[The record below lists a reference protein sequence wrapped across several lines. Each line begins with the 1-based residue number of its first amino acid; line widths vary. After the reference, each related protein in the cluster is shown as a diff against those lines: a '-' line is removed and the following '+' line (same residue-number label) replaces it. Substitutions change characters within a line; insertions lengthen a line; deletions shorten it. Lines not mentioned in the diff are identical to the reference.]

1 MISPIVSGKKKCAQG
16 FTLIELMVVMAILAL
31 LLSIALPRYFQG
43 LLHAKETVLREDLS
57 IMRHAIEHFRED
69 KGIYPSN
76 LKDLVDMR
84 YIRAIPID
92 PITEKNQTWVN
103 ITTPDDPQH
112 IVDVKSGSDKK
123 AIDGTRYSDW

>member
-1 MISPIVSGKKKCAQG
+1 MTFPIVSGKKNQPQG

-57 IMRHAIEHFRED
+57 VMRRAIENFRED

-76 LKDLVDMR
+76 LKDLVSMH
-84 YIRAIPID
+84 YIRSIPID
-92 PITEKNQTWVN
+92 PITEHNQTWIG
-103 ITTPDDPQH
+103 ITAPDDPQH
-112 IVDVKSGSDKK
+112 IIDVKSGSDKK
-123 AIDGTRYSDW
+123 ANDGTRYSDW